1 MGRNID
7 ENENLARAPLALADS
22 FETSLPPCFQR
33 KFVDENGSMWKSSK
47 IQRNTGKLL
56 PTVEFGCS
64 RETSLNLDGKVQRKS
79 D

>member
-33 KFVDENGSMWKSSK
+33 KFVDENGSMWP
-47 IQRNTGKLL
+47 G
-56 PTVEFGCS
+56 
-64 RETSLNLDGKVQRKS
+64 GKVQRFREIRGNCCQRWNS
-79 D
+79 DVQGKPP